1 MFKIKLPMAAGLV
14 VFFFAVVLSA
24 AAGGDAA
31 VVEHTFVV
39 SQVRMRHLC
48 NDTLVTVVNG
58 QFPGPAVEATEG
70 DTVVVHLVNQS
81 PYGITIHWHGVK
93 QRLTCWADG
102 AGMITQCPIQPNTTF
117 TYRFEVSGQEGTLWW
132 HSHVS
137 ALRATLHGIIV
148 IRPRSGSSYP
158 FPKPDVEVP
167 VIIGEW
173 WQRDLVKVDNNFS
186 IGGSFDDNPAAAAI
200 NGKLGDLYNCS
211 GVAEDNFVLD
221 VEPGKTYML
230 RLVNAALFSEYYFK
244 VAGHKL
250 TVVGADA
257 NYVRPFTTDVVAVAA
272 GETIDVLMLADAP
285 PCRYYMAALAN
296 QPPVPDPQIPVF
308 VTRGVVQYKNI
319 SSSDARNCSRDEPP
333 LMPAMPDQHDTIT
346 TFYFHGN
353 LTGLRPGSN
362 PLLPQVRERVDERL
376 FLTLG
381 KGSMCTHNKTSCQR
395 GGSSESFEVA
405 YINNVSFHLPE
416 TTAVLQA
423 RYHHGG
429 KPNGTNGGVPVQELP
444 SRPPRAFNFTDTA
457 LIPVVP
463 GGRMEELEPT
473 RKATMTRQF
482 AYNATVE
489 VVFQSTATMQSD
501 SNPMHLHGHD
511 FFVLAQG
518 HGNYDAA
525 RDVRSYNLV
534 DPPMKNTVQV
544 PRLGWAAIRFVA
556 DNPGAWFLH
565 CHFEFHMAMGMAAV
579 FEVDN
584 GPTLETTLPPPP
596 SDLPK
601 CTT

>member
-1 MFKIKLPMAAGLV
+1 MHKLSSSFLV
-14 VFFFAVVLSA
+14 DPLTCARA
-24 AAGGDAA
+24 
-31 VVEHTFVV
+31 
-39 SQVRMRHLC
+39 C
-48 NDTLVTVVNG
+48 NCR
-58 QFPGPAVEATEG
+58 
-70 DTVVVHLVNQS
+70 
-81 PYGITIHWHGVK
+81 HGVK

-117 TYRFEVSGQEGTLWW
+117 TYRFDVTGQEGTLWW

-148 IRPRSGSSYP
+148 IRPRSGAYP

-173 WQRDLVKVDNNFS
+173 WQRDLVKVDQNFS
-186 IGGSFDDNPAAAAI
+186 IGGSFEDNPAAIAI

-272 GETIDVLMLADAP
+272 GETIDVLMVADAR

-296 QPPVPDPQIPVF
+296 QPPVPDPQIPEF
-308 VTRGVVQYKNI
+308 VSRGVVQYKNI
-319 SSSDARNCSRDEPP
+319 PSDAQNCTEKSP

-353 LTGLRPGSN
+353 LTGLQPGGN
-362 PLLPQVRERVDERL
+362 PLLPQVRDRVDERL

-381 KGSMCTHNKTSCQR
+381 KGSMCTNNKTSCKR
-395 GGSSESFEVA
+395 GGNPESFEVA

-423 RYHHGG
+423 RYYGG
-429 KPNGTNGGVPVQELP
+429 KLNNNGVPVQDLP
-444 SRPPRAFNFTDTA
+444 SRPPRAFNFTDPV

-463 GGRMEELEPT
+463 GGKMEELEPT
-473 RKATMTRQF
+473 RKATMTRRF
-482 AYNATVE
+482 AHNATVE

-601 CTT
+601 CTR